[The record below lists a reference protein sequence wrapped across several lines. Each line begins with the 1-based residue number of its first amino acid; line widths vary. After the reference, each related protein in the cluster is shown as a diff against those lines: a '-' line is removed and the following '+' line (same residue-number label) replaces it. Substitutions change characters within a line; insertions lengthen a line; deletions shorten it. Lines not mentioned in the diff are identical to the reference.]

1 MAFTKQRAGA
11 PTGFFQAEAAGLR
24 WLAEP
29 GVIPVVRVLGVADDR
44 LELERLE
51 SAPSTPEAARTFGA
65 QLACLHSSGA
75 PGFGWAPHSP
85 AYFGPL
91 SQPFEVPAAPRESFG
106 KFWTEDRLRPL
117 LESSRGQL
125 GARGAATVEEAVNL
139 IAEGAYNGIAGGPEE
154 EPARVHGD
162 LWNGNVMWTADGAV
176 LIDPAAHSG
185 HRLEDLAMLA
195 MFGAP
200 HLGEI
205 YAGYE
210 SEHPMPS
217 GWRDDIPAHQLF
229 GLLAHV
235 HLFGSMYTPDTVSAA
250 EEVLRGR

>member
-1 MAFTKQRAGA
+1 MTFTKQRNGTPA
-11 PTGFFQAEAAGLR
+11 GFFEAEAAGLR

-51 SAPSTPEAARTFGA
+51 PAPSTPEAARTFGA
-65 QLACLHSSGA
+65 QLALLHNSGA
-75 PGFGWAPHSP
+75 SGFGWAPHSP

-91 SQPFEVPAAPRESFG
+91 SQPFEVPTAPRESFG
-106 KFWTEDRLRPL
+106 EFWAEDRLRPL
-117 LESSRGQL
+117 LERTRGQL
-125 GARGAATVEEAVNL
+125 GDRGASTVEDAVNL
-139 IAEGAYNGIAGGPEE
+139 IADGAYDGIAGGPAED
-154 EPARVHGD
+154 PARVHGD
-162 LWNGNVMWTADGAV
+162 LWSGNLMWTVDGAV
-176 LIDPAAHSG
+176 LIDPAAHGG

-200 HLGEI
+200 HLDEI

-210 SEHPMPS
+210 SEHAMPKK
-217 GWRDDIPAHQLF
+217 WRNDIPAHQLF

-250 EEVLRGR
+250 AEVLRGK